1 MAELNHSSLQKGV
14 QVIKDYVKLLPNAPG
29 VYRMLSHKG
38 DVLYVGKAKNLADR
52 VTSYTRPKDL
62 PRRIQ
67 RMIAL
72 TYKMEFVHTR
82 SEAEALLLE
91 SSLIKSLSPRFNVLL
106 KDDKNL
112 PEILITKN
120 HDFPLITSH
129 RGTRRIKGDYFGPF
143 ASTWAVN
150 ETITMLQKVFLLR
163 SCSDNVFNNRSRPCL
178 LYQIKRC
185 SAPCTGEI
193 DKDAYGQLIQQAKQF
208 LQGKTKEIRKMLTQ
222 NMQEAASNMQFE
234 EAAIWRDRIRAITG
248 IQTKQSVNLASNNDL
263 DIIALYRDKAYSCI
277 QVFFFRAGRNQGNQS
292 YFPKHDIEDDD
303 ATIMSAFLGQFY
315 TRFLPPPEIY
325 ISTSFDDPSL
335 KEALYQRR
343 KGKVSITVPQK
354 GEKMDVLKQA
364 LSNAQHA
371 LERKLHE
378 RSSWQLQL
386 SQMAELLKL
395 DDIPQR
401 VEVYDNSH
409 IQGNYQIGAMIVASP
424 YGFEKSQ
431 YRKFNIQDETISGG
445 DDFAMMQEVMRRRFT
460 RLQKG
465 EGIAPDLVLIDGGK
479 GQLSSVMEIIA
490 DLGVQGVT
498 FVGVSKGK
506 DRNAGKEQLHF
517 SDGQSFF
524 PEENTPALWFLQK
537 LRDEAHRFAISSHRS
552 KRAKSMKQSK
562 LDMIKGIGPKKKK
575 ALLAHF
581 GSVKEI
587 QAASVEDLCQV
598 QGISFE
604 LGQIILDALNERYS
618 HQ

>member
-1 MAELNHSSLQKGV
+1 MNELNHSNLQKGV
-14 QVIKDYVKLLPNAPG
+14 QVIKDYVKLLPNTPG
-29 VYRMLSHKG
+29 VYRMLSDTD
-38 DVLYVGKAKNLADR
+38 DVLYVGKAKSLADR

-72 TYKMEFVHTR
+72 TRKMEFVHTR

-129 RGTRRIKGDYFGPF
+129 RGVRRVKGDYFGPF
-143 ASTWAVN
+143 ASAWSVN

-163 SCSDNVFNNRSRPCL
+163 SCSDNVFSNRSRPCL

-193 DKDAYGQLIQQAKQF
+193 DKDAYNQLIKQAKQF
-208 LQGKTKEIRKMLTQ
+208 LHGNTKEIRDMLTQ
-222 NMQEAASNMQFE
+222 NMHKAAQNMQFE
-234 EAAIWRDRIRAITG
+234 DAAIWRDRIRAITG
-248 IQTKQSVNLASNNDL
+248 IQTKQSVNLTSNNDL
-263 DIIALYRDKAYSCI
+263 DIIALHRDKAYSCI

-292 YFPKHDIEDDD
+292 YFPKHSIEDDD

-315 TRFLPPPEIY
+315 ARFLPPPEIY
-325 ISTSFDDPSL
+325 ISTPIDDPSL

-343 KGKVSITVPQK
+343 KGKVSIIVPQK
-354 GEKMDVLKQA
+354 GEKADVLKQA
-364 LSNAQHA
+364 LSNARHA

-378 RSSWQLQL
+378 RSTWQAQL
-386 SQMAELLKL
+386 TQMADLLGL
-395 DDIPQR
+395 DEIPTR
-401 VEVYDNSH
+401 IEIYDNSH
-409 IQGNYQIGAMIVASP
+409 IQGDYQIGAMVVASP
-424 YGFEKSQ
+424 HGFEKSQ
-431 YRKFNIQDETISGG
+431 YRKFNINNETISG
-445 DDFAMMQEVMRRRFT
+445 DDFAMMKEVMQRRFT

-465 EGIAPDLVLIDGGK
+465 EGTRPDLVLIDGGK
-479 GQLSSVMEIIA
+479 GQLSSVMEIVE

-498 FVGVSKGK
+498 FVAVSKGK

-517 SDGQSFF
+517 THKQSFF

-537 LRDEAHRFAISSHRS
+537 LRDEAHRFAISTHRN
-552 KRAKSMKQSK
+552 KRAKSMKKSK
-562 LDMIKGIGPKKKK
+562 LDSIKGIGPKKKK
-575 ALLAHF
+575 ALLNHF
-581 GSVKEI
+581 GSVKGI
-587 QAASVEDLCQV
+587 QAASTEDLCKV
-598 QGISFE
+598 DGISVE
-604 LGQIILDALNERYS
+604 LAQIILNSLN
-618 HQ
+618 